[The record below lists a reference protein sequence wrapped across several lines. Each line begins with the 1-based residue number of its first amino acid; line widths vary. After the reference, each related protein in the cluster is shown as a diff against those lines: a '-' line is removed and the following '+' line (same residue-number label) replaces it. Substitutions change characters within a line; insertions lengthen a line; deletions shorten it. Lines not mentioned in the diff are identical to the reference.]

1 MRKLL
6 LIIGLLIVIGTTSFL
21 VWQRYDLT
29 HQKAPIIN
37 SPSQSLVRELNSP
50 TVSGLISK
58 REVLL
63 SLPEAH
69 IADNLNSPNNTQ
81 LQDIAI
87 INSIFYAW
95 RLIYSKTG
103 NPVGNNQDIVRSL
116 VGNNPKG
123 IIFLQPNN
131 PAINKNGDLCDRFGH
146 PFFFHAKSGTQMEI
160 RSAGPDGIM
169 FTKDD
174 VFISP

>member
-6 LIIGLLIVIGTTSFL
+6 LIIGLLIVIVSISFL
-21 VWQRYDLT
+21 VWQRYDLI
-29 HQKAPIIN
+29 HRKAPIIN
-37 SPSQSLVRELNSP
+37 SYSQSLVRENNSP
-50 TVSGLISK
+50 AEPSLKSK
-58 REVLL
+58 KEVLL

-103 NPVGNNQDIVRSL
+103 NPVGNNQDIVHSL
-116 VGNNPKG
+116 LGNNPKG
-123 IIFLQPNN
+123 IFFLQPNN
-131 PAINKNGDLCDRFGH
+131 PAINKNGELCDKFAH

-160 RSAGPDGIM
+160 RSAGSDGVM